1 VSGSDD
7 GSLLV
12 WDCKREKLIAE
23 LKEHKHGILCL
34 LLLDST
40 TLVTGSVDKT
50 LKLWNL
56 ETLECFETFSGHQ
69 GRISCMTLLQGIRKS
84 FIVGSEV
91 PISPRPET
99 TDNDVLFCSGGSDGF
114 LNIWSKNGLEF
125 QIRRQEEN
133 ESLNCLLQMDNLLIT
148 GSNSNYIL
156 VYEINVLLYK
166 TLLVCH
172 RDSLRVLCRISPSLF
187 LSGSLDG
194 VIRIWET
201 SNLLPHVTLE
211 NPKEYME
218 VSSEVKCF
226 SCPVLAVAVLFEGFV
241 VAGIGKNFKV
251 YYVHTGQCVLEKVEA
266 HTADITEIISLNR
279 SEFITASTDATIKIW
294 TILTF
299 DRTASR
305 MELVQNVQ
313 ASNIS
318 RAARVKLTEHLAG
331 HSSAIRKICALTEST
346 FVSGGADSQLI
357 LWKDPSDPIF
367 CVSQRGDNGSIFRKS
382 DESKV
387 IVFTTNFAVYDDY
400 EPDEYHR
407 ESVGFEKYNISEP
420 VLEFVKG
427 LTEGKKV

>member
-1 VSGSDD
+1 
-7 GSLLV
+7 
-12 WDCKREKLIAE
+12 
-23 LKEHKHGILCL
+23 
-34 LLLDST
+34 
-40 TLVTGSVDKT
+40 
-50 LKLWNL
+50 
-56 ETLECFETFSGHQ
+56 
-69 GRISCMTLLQGIRKS
+69 MTILQGIKKS

-91 PISPRPET
+91 PISPRQET

-133 ESLNCLLQMDNLLIT
+133 ENLNCLLQMDNLLIT

-156 VYEINVLLYK
+156 VYEISALLYK

-194 VIRIWET
+194 IIRIWET
-201 SNLLPHVTLE
+201 SSLLPHVTLE
-211 NPKEYME
+211 YPKQYME

-241 VAGIGKNFKV
+241 VAAIGKNFKV
-251 YYVHTGQCVLEKVEA
+251 YYIETGQCVLEKVEA
-266 HTADITEIISLNR
+266 HTADISEIISLNS
-279 SEFITASTDATIKIW
+279 SEFVTASTDATIKIW
-294 TILTF
+294 TILSL

-305 MELVQNVQ
+305 MDLMQNVQ
-313 ASNIS
+313 PTSVS
-318 RAARVKLTEHLAG
+318 SQSVRVKLKQKLTGHTSAVRKLCAFTEH
-331 HSSAIRKICALTEST
+331 S
-346 FVSGGADSQLI
+346 FVSGGADAQLI
-357 LWKDPSDPIF
+357 LWKDVKDPFFSQSRVRGEESSDARHLED
-367 CVSQRGDNGSIFRKS
+367 VHV
-382 DESKV
+382 V
-387 IVFTTNFAVYDDY
+387 IFTTKYAVYDDY

-427 LTEGKKV
+427 LTEDKKVIGFS